1 MPGTQR
7 LNTINIRRGELETRR
22 RELEERLIPLRL
34 RITDLTNAVILARNR
49 LNTDWN
55 RSQRA
60 RIEAHDREILITR
73 GLTQSN
79 LGIAIREEEHK
90 RRQHYENNTMESD
103 AFRQAT
109 ARLTKLNKRR
119 ENKRRSQLNA
129 LREEKE
135 RTEREFIASRDA
147 HALLKSELD
156 SLNYTLSQ
164 LESALSAVVAEEA
177 RLNLGRG
184 RKRQRRTTYKR
195 DRKGKNTRKRRL

>member
-1 MPGTQR
+1 MKQT
-7 LNTINIRRGELETRR
+7 
-22 RELEERLIPLRL
+22 
-34 RITDLTNAVILARNR
+34 
-49 LNTDWN
+49 
-55 RSQRA
+55 
-60 RIEAHDREILITR
+60 
-73 GLTQSN
+73 N

-90 RRQHYENNTMESD
+90 RRQHYDNNTMASD

-156 SLNYTLSQ
+156 SLTYTLRQ
-164 LESALSAVVAEEA
+164 LETALSAVVDEEA

-184 RKRQRRTTYKR
+184 KKQHRSTYKKIR
-195 DRKGKNTRKRRL
+195 NSTNYYRNSLKKL

>member
-1 MPGTQR
+1 MAGTQR
-7 LNTINIRRGELETRR
+7 NSPNSINIRRGELETRR

-34 RITDLTNAVILARNR
+34 RLTELTNAVILARNR
-49 LNTDWN
+49 VNTDWN
-55 RSQRA
+55 RSQDA

-73 GLTQSN
+73 GLKQTN
-79 LGIAIREEEHK
+79 LGIAIREEEYK
-90 RRQHYENNTMESD
+90 RRQHYDNNTMASD

-156 SLNYTLSQ
+156 SLTSTLRQ
-164 LESALSAVVAEEA
+164 LETALSAVVDEEA
-177 RLNLGRG
+177 RLNRGRG
-184 RKRQRRTTYKR
+184 RKRKLRATQ
-195 DRKGKNTRKRRL
+195 RKGKKR

>member
-7 LNTINIRRGELETRR
+7 LNTINIRRGELERRR

-34 RITDLTNAVILARNR
+34 RITDLTTAVILARNR
-49 LNTDWN
+49 VNTDWN
-55 RSQRA
+55 RSQDA

-73 GLTQSN
+73 GLKQTN

-90 RRQHYENNTMESD
+90 RRQHYDNNTMASD

-156 SLNYTLSQ
+156 SLTSMLKQ
-164 LESALSAVVAEEA
+164 LETALIIVVAEEA

-184 RKRQRRTTYKR
+184 RKKQRRATQ
-195 DRKGKNTRKRRL
+195 RKRHFKKH

>member
-7 LNTINIRRGELETRR
+7 LNTINIRRGELERRR

-34 RITDLTNAVILARNR
+34 RITDLTTAVILARNR
-49 LNTDWN
+49 VNTDWN
-55 RSQRA
+55 RSQDA

-73 GLTQSN
+73 GLKQTN

-90 RRQHYENNTMESD
+90 RRQHYDNNTMASD

-156 SLNYTLSQ
+156 SLTSMLKQ
-164 LESALSAVVAEEA
+164 LETALIIVVAEEA

-184 RKRQRRTTYKR
+184 RKKQRRATHKR
-195 DRKGKNTRKRRL
+195 GKNTRKRRH

>member
-7 LNTINIRRGELETRR
+7 LNTINIRRGELATQR

-49 LNTDWN
+49 VNTDWN
-55 RSQRA
+55 RSQDA

-73 GLTQSN
+73 GLKQTN

-90 RRQHYENNTMESD
+90 RRQHYDNNTMASD

-147 HALLKSELD
+147 HALIKSELD
-156 SLNYTLSQ
+156 SLTYTLRQ
-164 LESALSAVVAEEA
+164 LETALSAVVAEEA

-184 RKRQRRTTYKR
+184 RKKQRRSTQ
-195 DRKGKNTRKRRL
+195 RKRHSKKH

>member
-1 MPGTQR
+1 MAGTQR
-7 LNTINIRRGELETRR
+7 LSPNTLNIRLGELEMQR

-34 RITDLTNAVILARNR
+34 QLTDLTNAVILARNR
-49 LNTDWN
+49 VNTDWN
-55 RSQRA
+55 RSQDA

-73 GLTQSN
+73 GLKQTN

-90 RRQHYENNTMESD
+90 RRQHYDNNTMASD

-156 SLNYTLSQ
+156 SLAYTLRQ
-164 LESALSAVVAEEA
+164 LETALSAVVAEED

-184 RKRQRRTTYKR
+184 RKRQRRSTQ
-195 DRKGKNTRKRRL
+195 RKRHSKKH

>member
-1 MPGTQR
+1 MPGTRR
-7 LNTINIRRGELETRR
+7 LNTINIRRGELERRR

-49 LNTDWN
+49 VNTDWN
-55 RSQRA
+55 RSQDA

-73 GLTQSN
+73 GLKQTN
-79 LGIAIREEEHK
+79 LGIAIREEEYK
-90 RRQHYENNTMESD
+90 RRQHYDNNTMASD

-109 ARLTKLNKRR
+109 ARLAKLNKRR

-129 LREEKE
+129 LREEIE

-164 LESALSAVVAEEA
+164 LETALSAVVDEEA
-177 RLNLGRG
+177 RLNRGRG
-184 RKRQRRTTYKR
+184 RKRQHRSTQ
-195 DRKGKNTRKRRL
+195 RKRHFKKH

>member
-1 MPGTQR
+1 MAGTQR
-7 LNTINIRRGELETRR
+7 NSPNSINIRRGELETRR

-49 LNTDWN
+49 VNTDWN
-55 RSQRA
+55 RSQDA

-73 GLTQSN
+73 GLKQTN
-79 LGIAIREEEHK
+79 LGIAIREEEYK
-90 RRQHYENNTMESD
+90 RRQHYDNNTMASD

-156 SLNYTLSQ
+156 SLTSTLRQ
-164 LESALSAVVAEEA
+164 LETALSAVVDEEA
-177 RLNLGRG
+177 RLNRGRG
-184 RKRQRRTTYKR
+184 RKRKLRATQ
-195 DRKGKNTRKRRL
+195 RKGKKR

>member
-7 LNTINIRRGELETRR
+7 LNTINIRRGEVETRR

-34 RITDLTNAVILARNR
+34 RIADLTNAVILARNR
-49 LNTDWN
+49 VNTDWN
-55 RSQRA
+55 RSQDA

-73 GLTQSN
+73 GLKQTN

-90 RRQHYENNTMESD
+90 RRQHYDNNTMASD

-109 ARLTKLNKRR
+109 ARLAKLNKRR

-147 HALLKSELD
+147 HALLKSELY
-156 SLNYTLSQ
+156 SLTYTLRE
-164 LESALSAVVAEEA
+164 LETALSALVDEEA
-177 RLNLGRG
+177 RLNRGRG
-184 RKRQRRTTYKR
+184 RKRKLRATQ
-195 DRKGKNTRKRRL
+195 RKGKKR

>member
-1 MPGTQR
+1 MKQT
-7 LNTINIRRGELETRR
+7 
-22 RELEERLIPLRL
+22 
-34 RITDLTNAVILARNR
+34 
-49 LNTDWN
+49 
-55 RSQRA
+55 
-60 RIEAHDREILITR
+60 
-73 GLTQSN
+73 N

-90 RRQHYENNTMESD
+90 RRQHYDNNTMASD

-129 LREEKE
+129 LREEIE

-156 SLNYTLSQ
+156 SLAYTLSQ
-164 LESALSAVVAEEA
+164 LETALSAVVAEEA

-184 RKRQRRTTYKR
+184 KKQRRATQ
-195 DRKGKNTRKRRL
+195 RKGKKR

>member
-1 MPGTQR
+1 LKQT
-7 LNTINIRRGELETRR
+7 
-22 RELEERLIPLRL
+22 
-34 RITDLTNAVILARNR
+34 
-49 LNTDWN
+49 
-55 RSQRA
+55 
-60 RIEAHDREILITR
+60 
-73 GLTQSN
+73 N

-90 RRQHYENNTMESD
+90 RRQHYDNNTMASD

-156 SLNYTLSQ
+156 SLTYTLRQ
-164 LESALSAVVAEEA
+164 LENELRVILDREA

-184 RKRQRRTTYKR
+184 KKQHRSTYK
-195 DRKGKNTRKRRL
+195 KNKKHKT

>member
-1 MPGTQR
+1 M
-7 LNTINIRRGELETRR
+7 
-22 RELEERLIPLRL
+22 IPLRL
-34 RITDLTNAVILARNR
+34 GLTDLTNALILARNR
-49 LNTDWN
+49 ENTDWN
-55 RSQRA
+55 RFQDA
-60 RIEAHDREILITR
+60 LIEAHDREILITR
-73 GLTQSN
+73 GLKQTN

-90 RRQHYENNTMESD
+90 RRQHYDNNTMASD

-156 SLNYTLSQ
+156 SLTYTLRQ
-164 LESALSAVVAEEA
+164 LETALSAVVDEEA

-184 RKRQRRTTYKR
+184 RKRQRHSTQ
-195 DRKGKNTRKRRL
+195 RKRHSKKH

>member
-1 MPGTQR
+1 MAGTQR

-34 RITDLTNAVILARNR
+34 RITDLSNAVILARNR
-49 LNTDWN
+49 VNTDWN
-55 RSQRA
+55 RAQDA
-60 RIEAHDREILITR
+60 RIQAHDREILITR

-90 RRQHYENNTMESD
+90 RRQHYDNNTMASD

-109 ARLTKLNKRR
+109 ARLAKLNKRR

-129 LREEKE
+129 LREERE
-135 RTEREFIASRDA
+135 RTEREFIASREA

-156 SLNYTLSQ
+156 SLRYTLSQ
-164 LESALSAVVAEEA
+164 LETALSAVVDEEA
-177 RLNLGRG
+177 RLNRGRG
-184 RKRQRRTTYKR
+184 RKRQRRSTQ
-195 DRKGKNTRKRRL
+195 RKRHSKKH

>member
-1 MPGTQR
+1 MAGTQR
-7 LNTINIRRGELETRR
+7 LSPNTLNIRLGELEMQR

-34 RITDLTNAVILARNR
+34 QLTDLTNAVILARNR
-49 LNTDWN
+49 VNTDWN
-55 RSQRA
+55 RSQDA

-73 GLTQSN
+73 GLKQTN

-90 RRQHYENNTMESD
+90 RRQHYDNNTMASD

-156 SLNYTLSQ
+156 SLAYTLRQ
-164 LESALSAVVAEEA
+164 LETALSAVVAEEA

-184 RKRQRRTTYKR
+184 IKKQRRSTQRKRHSK
-195 DRKGKNTRKRRL
+195 KH

>member
-49 LNTDWN
+49 VNTDWN
-55 RSQRA
+55 RAQDA
-60 RIEAHDREILITR
+60 RIEAYDREILITR
-73 GLTQSN
+73 GLKQTN

-90 RRQHYENNTMESD
+90 RRQHYDNNTMASD

-135 RTEREFIASRDA
+135 RTEREFIASREA

-156 SLNYTLSQ
+156 SLTSTLRQ
-164 LESALSAVVAEEA
+164 LETALSAVVAEEA

-184 RKRQRRTTYKR
+184 KKQRRPTHKR
-195 DRKGKNTRKRRL
+195 GKKGKNTRKRRL